1 MAEDQ
6 DAERARA
13 AAATRELL
21 RATRLYREDPGY
33 ASDALGLLM
42 GSYWEAVD
50 AGITPERIE
59 RHTGMSI
66 AELEDIV
73 GPHPAPRG

>member
-6 DAERARA
+6 DVERARA

-21 RATRLYREDPGY
+21 RVMRAYRKDPGY
-33 ASDALGLLM
+33 ASSALGQLR
-42 GSYWEAVD
+42 GAYVEAVD

-59 RHTGMSI
+59 RLTGMSI
-66 AELEDIV
+66 VELEDIV
-73 GPHPAPRG
+73 GPP